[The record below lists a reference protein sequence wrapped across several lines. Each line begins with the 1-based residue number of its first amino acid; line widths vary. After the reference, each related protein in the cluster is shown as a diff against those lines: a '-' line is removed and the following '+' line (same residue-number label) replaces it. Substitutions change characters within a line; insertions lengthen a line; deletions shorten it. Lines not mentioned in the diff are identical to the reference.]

1 MYTEGDKE
9 RLRKDKE
16 MLEERLRKDKEQ
28 LIKDKEMLEELLR
41 KEEKN

>member
-1 MYTEGDKE
+1 MYKEGE
-9 RLRKDKE
+9 N
-16 MLEERLRKDKEQ
+16 ERLRKDKEQ